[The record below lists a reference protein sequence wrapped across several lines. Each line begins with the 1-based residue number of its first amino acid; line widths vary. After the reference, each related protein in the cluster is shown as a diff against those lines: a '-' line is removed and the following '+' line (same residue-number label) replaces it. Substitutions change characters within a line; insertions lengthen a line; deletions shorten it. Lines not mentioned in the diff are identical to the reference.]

1 MTAPLPQIATGKI
14 LIVEDEKSLRDTLKD
29 MFSTSGYE
37 VEVAENGREALDL
50 MLSSKPDVIIT
61 DISMPV
67 MDGYELV
74 QEIKKTPDGNKIPIL
89 MLTAK
94 VSEEEK
100 IRGLNFGAVDYI
112 TKPFSYHELQLKI
125 QNHLNLT
132 TSKQGDQEAVESSQF
147 LKKVNQYLDSCMN
160 DGRLELEVVAQNFRL
175 SSSGLQKK
183 IRRLTNKSYSRYVR
197 EYRLKKAHD
206 LLETNQYSIGEVA
219 TMVGF
224 ATNSYFSESFREV
237 YGYVPSKLLS

>member
-1 MTAPLPQIATGKI
+1 MISPTVSTSTGKI
-14 LIVEDEKSLRDTLKD
+14 LIVEDEKPLRDTLRD
-29 MFSTSGYE
+29 MFVESGYE
-37 VEVAENGREALDL
+37 VEVAENGAEALEIVL
-50 MLSSKPDVIIT
+50 TSQPDVIIT

-67 MDGYELV
+67 MDGYEFV
-74 QEIKKTPDGNKIPIL
+74 QEIKKHPEGAKIPIL

-100 IRGLNFGAVDYI
+100 ILGLDFGAVDYI

-125 QNHLNLT
+125 QNHLKLKASAENA
-132 TSKQGDQEAVESSQF
+132 EEVESSQF
-147 LKKVNQYLDSCMN
+147 LKKVNQYLDVHMR
-160 DGRLELEVVAQNFRL
+160 DGRLELDVVAENFRL

-183 IRRLTNKSYSRYVR
+183 IRRLTDKSYSRYVR
-197 EYRLKKAHD
+197 EYRLRKAHK
-206 LLETNQYSIGEVA
+206 LLESNQYSIGEVA

>member
-1 MTAPLPQIATGKI
+1 MVAPLTTIVTGKI
-14 LIVEDEKSLRDTLKD
+14 LIVEDEKSLRDTLRD
-29 MFSTSGYE
+29 MFTTSGYE
-37 VEVAENGREALDL
+37 VEVAENGQEALDL
-50 MLSSKPDVIIT
+50 VFSTNPDVIIT

-67 MDGYELV
+67 MDGYEFV
-74 QEIKKTPDGNKIPIL
+74 QEIKKTPQGNKIPIL

-125 QNHLNLT
+125 QNHLKLT
-132 TSKQGDQEAVESSQF
+132 SSKQDDQEEVESSQF
-147 LKKVNQYLDSCMN
+147 LKTVNNYLDSHMN
-160 DGRLELEVVAQNFRL
+160 DGRLELEVVAENFRL

-183 IRRLTNKSYSRYVR
+183 IRRLTDKSYSRYVR
-197 EYRLKKAHD
+197 EYRLKKAHS
-206 LLETNQYSIGEVA
+206 LLESNQYSIGEVA

>member
-1 MTAPLPQIATGKI
+1 MISSPIAIATGKI
-14 LIVEDEKSLRDTLKD
+14 LIVEDEKPLRDTLKD
-29 MFSTSGYE
+29 MFVESGYD
-37 VEVAENGREALDL
+37 VEVAENGAEALDL
-50 MLSSKPDVIIT
+50 VFTSKPDVIIT
-61 DISMPV
+61 DVSMPV
-67 MDGYELV
+67 MDGYQFV
-74 QEIKKTPDGNKIPIL
+74 QELKKHPQGAKIPVL

-94 VSEEEK
+94 VLEEEK
-100 IRGLNFGAVDYI
+100 IRGLDFGAVDYI

-125 QNHLNLT
+125 QNHLQLKSSENEDL
-132 TSKQGDQEAVESSQF
+132 EEIESSQF
-147 LKKVNQYLDSCMN
+147 LKKVNQYLETHMR
-160 DGRLELEVVAQNFRL
+160 DGRLELEVVAENFRL

-183 IRRLTNKSYSRYVR
+183 IRRLTEKSYSRYVR
-197 EYRLKKAHD
+197 EYRLKKAHK

>member
-1 MTAPLPQIATGKI
+1 MTTPLPTIVTGKI

-37 VEVAENGREALDL
+37 VEVAENGQEGLDL
-50 MLSSKPDVIIT
+50 ISSSKPDVIIT

-67 MDGYELV
+67 MDGYEMV
-74 QEIKKTPDGNKIPIL
+74 QEIKKTPQGSQIPIL

-94 VSEEEK
+94 VSDEEK

-125 QNHLNLT
+125 QNHLQLKSAN
-132 TSKQGDQEAVESSQF
+132 QDDAEEVESSQF
-147 LKKVNQYLDSCMN
+147 LKKVNQYLDTHMN
-160 DGRLELEVVAQNFRL
+160 NGRLELDVVAENFRL

-197 EYRLKKAHD
+197 EYRLKKAHA
-206 LLETNQYSIGEVA
+206 LLESNQYSIGEVA